1 MKDAFGNT
9 RDMLKDTG
17 ERKHRRQEILEKERM
32 YTLAN
37 FLSFSRLILIPF
49 VVLCLV
55 ANTPGYNRL
64 ALVLL
69 LLAGFTDY
77 LDGIAARRRNEIS
90 QLGKILDPVADKLFI
105 GVLGLALVFLR
116 GLPVWFVALFVIRD
130 LLILA
135 AAYLLFLNKDIVL
148 TSNWMG
154 KITTFILLMT
164 LVVYTINWQLMELPL
179 VYIAGVLVISS
190 GLIYTKKFFGILQQI
205 KGRSGSPAPQEESPA

>member
-1 MKDAFGNT
+1 MKDAFGET
-9 RDMLKDTG
+9 RNLLKDTG
-17 ERKHRRQEILEKERM
+17 ERRHRRQEILEKERI

-37 FLSFSRLILIPF
+37 FLSFSRLLLIPF

-69 LLAGFTDY
+69 LLAGLTDY

-116 GLPVWFVALFVIRD
+116 GLPLWFVTLFVIRD
-130 LLILA
+130 ILILT
-135 AAYLLFLNKDIVL
+135 AAYLLFLNRDIVL

-154 KITTFILLMT
+154 KVTTFVLLMT
-164 LVVYTINWQLMELPL
+164 LVVYTIDWNLMELPL
-179 VYIAGVLVISS
+179 VYIAGILVVTS
-190 GLIYTKKFFGILQQI
+190 GLIYSQKFIHILKQI
-205 KGRSGSPAPQEESPA
+205 KRRSDSQASREEPTA